1 MVNHTKGKKQ
11 RGKRVAMFD
20 TIFVNSM
27 TSTDFSINAIS
38 VLISISV
45 ALVMGVIVCMTYL
58 FSTPKRERSASFVL
72 SLVILPALVAIVIIL
87 IGGNIARAFTTAG
100 IFTLVRFRSLPGD
113 SKDISFVFLSMAIGL
128 SSGLGYLTL
137 SAVITVVISIVI
149 IIVNK
154 ITAKNRQKEKRLRI
168 LIAEDLNYEGIF
180 DEVLEKYTSYFELN
194 KVKTTNMGTML
205 ELHYDLMMKKGVSEK
220 EFIDELRCRNGN
232 LTVQLGVN
240 ESSAQQL

>member
-1 MVNHTKGKKQ
+1 
-11 RGKRVAMFD
+11 MFD

-72 SLVILPALVAIVIIL
+72 SLVILPSLVAIVIIL

-137 SAVITVVISIVI
+137 SAVITVIICIVI

-154 ITAKNRQKEKRLRI
+154 VTAKNIRQKEKRLRI

-232 LTVQLGVN
+232 LTIQLGVN
-240 ESSAQQL
+240 ESAAQQL

>member
-1 MVNHTKGKKQ
+1 
-11 RGKRVAMFD
+11 MFD

-27 TSTDFSINAIS
+27 TSIDLSINAIS
-38 VLISISV
+38 VLISILV

-72 SLVILPALVAIVIIL
+72 SLVILPSLVAIVIIL

-137 SAVITVVISIVI
+137 SAVITVIICIVI

-154 ITAKNRQKEKRLRI
+154 VTAKNIRQKEKRLRI